1 MTNKIKI
8 LACPANEGGCA
19 YYRIIAPF
27 NKLAEVFPND
37 IEVRMDFNP
46 LGMDEKTGQ
55 WIPDFKFENMKWADI
70 IAVGNLSNF
79 GGNYTARI
87 IGKAK
92 EFGKFVHY
100 DTDDLLTE
108 LYEGHRL
115 YQVYKDKGLSDITKF
130 IYSNSDLVSVTQRK
144 FAERVKPYC
153 TSVLAVLKNAIDYN
167 LPCWN
172 LPKLKIKKN
181 YCRFGW
187 AGGIHHEQ
195 DLHVFTG
202 VPGLVNSRV
211 GVENCSWAFIGHPPP
226 ECSKD
231 DWQVKVWENYRKHFT
246 LGMNKNKQNWSIHY
260 ALPTDRYGVFFQNM
274 DVALAPLEMNAFND
288 SKSEIKIAESGRYK
302 IPLIASNVGCYD
314 EWIVNGKTGF
324 LIEPDAP
331 KTEWV
336 RILTQV
342 AKNRELREGM
352 GEELHKITE
361 QNFNLNETVKFRFEL
376 YKKLLQQ
383 RIEVKE
389 KSESKNS

>member
-1 MTNKIKI
+1 MSEKLKI

-19 YYRIIAPF
+19 YYRIIAPY
-27 NKLAEVFPND
+27 NKLAELYPDKV
-37 IEVRMDFNP
+37 EVRMDFNP
-46 LGMDEKTGQ
+46 LGMDAKTGQ
-55 WIPDFKFENMKWADI
+55 WIPDFKFENLKWADVVV
-70 IAVGNLSNF
+70 VGNLSNF

-87 IGKAK
+87 VGKAK

-100 DTDDLLTE
+100 DTDDLLTD

-115 YQVYKDKGLSDITKF
+115 YGIYKEKGLGDITKF
-130 IYSNSDLVSVTQRK
+130 IYHHSDLVSVTQKK
-144 FAERVKPYC
+144 FADRIKPYC
-153 TSVLAVLKNAIDYN
+153 KSVLAVIKNAVDYN

-172 LPKLKIKKN
+172 MPKPKIKKN

-202 VPGLVNSRV
+202 VPAMVNARV
-211 GVENCSWAFIGHPPP
+211 GIQNCRWDFIGHPPP
-226 ECSKD
+226 DTSKD
-231 DWQVKVWENYRKHFT
+231 DWQIKVWENYRKHFT
-246 LGMNKNKQNWSIHY
+246 LGMKGPANWGIHY
-260 ALPTDRYGVFFQNM
+260 ALPTDRYGIFFTQM

-288 SKSEIKIAESGRYK
+288 SKSEIKIAECGRYK

-324 LIEPDAP
+324 LIPPDAP

-336 RILTQV
+336 RILTLV

-361 QNFNLNETVKFRFEL
+361 ANFDLNKNVGFRLDL
-376 YKKLLQQ
+376 YNKLM
-383 RIEVKE
+383 RKVEVSANGQE
-389 KSESKNS
+389 

>member
-1 MTNKIKI
+1 MSEKLKI

-19 YYRIIAPF
+19 YYRIIAPY
-27 NKLAEVFPND
+27 NKLAELYPDKV
-37 IEVRMDFNP
+37 EVRMDFNP
-46 LGMDEKTGQ
+46 LGMDAKTGQ
-55 WIPDFKFENMKWADI
+55 WIPDFKFENLKWADVVV
-70 IAVGNLSNF
+70 VGNLSNF

-87 IGKAK
+87 VGKAK

-100 DTDDLLTE
+100 DTDDLLTD

-115 YQVYKDKGLSDITKF
+115 YGVYKEKGLGDITKF
-130 IYSNSDLVSVTQRK
+130 IYHHSDLVSVTQKK
-144 FAERVKPYC
+144 FADRIKPYC
-153 TSVLAVLKNAIDYN
+153 KSVLAVIKNAVDYN

-172 LPKLKIKKN
+172 MPKPKIKKN

-202 VPGLVNSRV
+202 VPAMVNARV
-211 GVENCSWAFIGHPPP
+211 GIQNCRWDFIGHPPP
-226 ECSKD
+226 DTSKD
-231 DWQVKVWENYRKHFT
+231 DWQIKVWENYRKHFT
-246 LGMNKNKQNWSIHY
+246 LGMKGPINWGIHY
-260 ALPTDRYGVFFQNM
+260 ALPTDRYGIFFTQM

-288 SKSEIKIAESGRYK
+288 SKSEIKIAECGRYK

-324 LIEPDAP
+324 LIPPDAP

-336 RILTQV
+336 RILTLV
-342 AKNRELREGM
+342 AKNKELREGM

-361 QNFNLNETVKFRFEL
+361 ANFDLNKNVGFRLDL
-376 YKKLLQQ
+376 YNKLM
-383 RIEVKE
+383 RKVEVSANGQE
-389 KSESKNS
+389 

>member
-1 MTNKIKI
+1 MSEKLKI

-19 YYRIIAPF
+19 YYRIIAPY
-27 NKLAEVFPND
+27 NKLAELYPDKV
-37 IEVRMDFNP
+37 EVRMDFNP
-46 LGMDEKTGQ
+46 LGMDAKTGQ
-55 WIPDFKFENMKWADI
+55 WIPDFKFENLKWADVVV
-70 IAVGNLSNF
+70 VGNLSNF

-87 IGKAK
+87 VGKAK

-100 DTDDLLTE
+100 DTDDLLTD

-115 YQVYKDKGLSDITKF
+115 YGVYKEKGLGDITKF
-130 IYSNSDLVSVTQRK
+130 IYHHSDLVSVTQKK
-144 FAERVKPYC
+144 FADRIKPYC
-153 TSVLAVLKNAIDYN
+153 KSVLAVIKNAVDYN

-172 LPKLKIKKN
+172 MPKPKIKKN

-202 VPGLVNSRV
+202 VPAMVNARV
-211 GVENCSWAFIGHPPP
+211 GIQNCRWDFIGHPPP
-226 ECSKD
+226 DTSKD
-231 DWQVKVWENYRKHFT
+231 DWQIKVWENYRKHFT
-246 LGMNKNKQNWSIHY
+246 LGMKGPANWGIHY
-260 ALPTDRYGVFFQNM
+260 ALPTDRYGIFFTQM

-288 SKSEIKIAESGRYK
+288 SKSEIKIAECGRYK

-324 LIEPDAP
+324 LIPPDAP

-336 RILTQV
+336 RILTLV

-361 QNFNLNETVKFRFEL
+361 ANFDLNKNVGFRLDL
-376 YKKLLQQ
+376 YNKLM
-383 RIEVKE
+383 RKVEVSANGQE
-389 KSESKNS
+389 